1 MLVKEFVL
9 VSFDFNNF
17 NKKFTALHKTQKVRL
32 RDCATRFIQSN
43 YVIDSSKKNLWSY
56 IDTLDQIHPENE
68 TLTINN
74 LPQSQWA
81 C

>member
-43 YVIDSSKKNLWSY
+43 YVIDSSKKNL
-56 IDTLDQIHPENE
+56 
-68 TLTINN
+68 
-74 LPQSQWA
+74 
-81 C
+81 